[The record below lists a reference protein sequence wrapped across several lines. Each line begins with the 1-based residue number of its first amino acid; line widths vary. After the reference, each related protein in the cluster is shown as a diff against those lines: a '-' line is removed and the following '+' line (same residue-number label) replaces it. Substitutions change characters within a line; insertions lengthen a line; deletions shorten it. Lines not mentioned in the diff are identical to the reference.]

1 MPKKIAKRLS
11 RRVPSATTK
20 ELSWLDF
27 NGRVLEE
34 AADPTV
40 PLIERVKFLGI
51 YSNNLDEFF
60 RVRVAT
66 LNRLAKMPPKKSA
79 SLIDHDP
86 KRTLRKVHRLVV
98 TQQSRF
104 DRTFASLLKELE
116 KQQIHI
122 VDERHLTPPQA
133 QFVSE
138 YFQREVRSKLFP
150 IMLDRGDK
158 FPDLKDRSAYLA
170 VTLKKTGD
178 KTHYYALMEIPTDL
192 LPRFVL
198 LPSTG
203 KDTHIILLD
212 DIIRFN
218 LGSIFAPFGNA
229 RCTAHTIKVTRDAEL
244 DIDDDVFESYVRK
257 VHKSLQQRKEGL
269 PVRLVYDARIPH
281 DLLKLIVH
289 RLKLRKTDPAIAGSR
304 YHNFK
309 DFMKFPRVGPPA
321 FRYPEASPIPH
332 RDLIGRKSVLEA
344 VSRRDI
350 LLHVPYQPFDSFI
363 DLLREASIDPHVRSI
378 KITLYRTA
386 PTSSVVNALMNAVKN
401 GKNVVAVVELQARFD
416 EEANI
421 RWATELRDAGAKVVF
436 GVPGLKVHAKLCLIT
451 RRNGRGV
458 ERIVVAGTGNFNEVT
473 AKVYTDHFLFTA
485 NPKVTEQVADVFEF
499 LEKNYKVTPF
509 RHLIVAPFNSRR
521 RLTSL
526 IETEIENAS
535 DGQKA
540 WIFLKLNHLI
550 DPQLINLLYKASQA
564 GVKIRLIVRG
574 MFTLQPGI
582 PGLSD
587 NIEAIRLVDKFLEH
601 SRVLF
606 FANNGNEK
614 CFISSADWMPR
625 NLDRRV
631 EVAFPILEKNL
642 KKELREIMELQ
653 WRDSVKATR
662 YGSPG
667 RSNGPAGSA
676 SRRAQME
683 IFNYIAKL
691 NS

>member
-1 MPKKIAKRLS
+1 M
-11 RRVPSATTK
+11 
-20 ELSWLDF
+20 
-27 NGRVLEE
+27 
-34 AADPTV
+34 
-40 PLIERVKFLGI
+40 
-51 YSNNLDEFF
+51 
-60 RVRVAT
+60 
-66 LNRLAKMPPKKSA
+66 
-79 SLIDHDP
+79 
-86 KRTLRKVHRLVV
+86 
-98 TQQSRF
+98 
-104 DRTFASLLKELE
+104 
-116 KQQIHI
+116 
-122 VDERHLTPPQA
+122 
-133 QFVSE
+133 
-138 YFQREVRSKLFP
+138 
-150 IMLDRGDK
+150 
-158 FPDLKDRSAYLA
+158 
-170 VTLKKTGD
+170 
-178 KTHYYALMEIPTDL
+178 
-192 LPRFVL
+192 
-198 LPSTG
+198 
-203 KDTHIILLD
+203 
-212 DIIRFN
+212 
-218 LGSIFAPFGNA
+218 
-229 RCTAHTIKVTRDAEL
+229 
-244 DIDDDVFESYVRK
+244 
-257 VHKSLQQRKEGL
+257 
-269 PVRLVYDARIPH
+269 
-281 DLLKLIVH
+281 KLIVH